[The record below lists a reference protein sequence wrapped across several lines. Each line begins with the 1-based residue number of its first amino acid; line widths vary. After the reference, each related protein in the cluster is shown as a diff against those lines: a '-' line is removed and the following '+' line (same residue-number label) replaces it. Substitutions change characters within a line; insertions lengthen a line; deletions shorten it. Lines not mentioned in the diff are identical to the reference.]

1 MYNSYARTS
10 GALSL
15 TKDILENEIASSSE
29 KTLVHIHRIARIGV
43 AATWIYHG
51 LIPKVIFRDWSEM
64 TLLHD
69 LGVDIQFVPMLL
81 QNMGYAEIAFGVL
94 ILTIWHGR
102 WQLWATIGIM
112 IGGLLS
118 IAHHSPATFH
128 AAFNPVS
135 LNGLML
141 VLAVIGL
148 LSQPPRTI
156 KNQAV
161 S

>member
-1 MYNSYARTS
+1 MYDSYARTS
-10 GALSL
+10 GTFSL
-15 TKDILENEIASSSE
+15 IKGILEHEIASSSE
-29 KTLVHIHRIARIGV
+29 KTLVYIHRIARVGL

-51 LIPKVIFRDWSEM
+51 LVPKVIFRDWSEM

-81 QNMGYAEIAFGVL
+81 QNMGYAEIAFGAL
-94 ILTIWHGR
+94 ILTIWRGL

-118 IAHHSPATFH
+118 IAHHSPATLH

-135 LNGLML
+135 LNGLMI

-148 LSQPPRTI
+148 LSQPPSINYT
-156 KNQAV
+156 KSV
-161 S
+161 G